1 MTARTFGRKGIAAAA
16 PSRRAAFVAPEPAAL
31 DEAALR
37 RAAFVAGERA
47 RAERPAQGEALP
59 PAPIDYPHKSLALT
73 YVLWL
78 FMGAIGA
85 HRFYLG
91 RPFTAGLM
99 VSIWATSWALVLRE
113 YYPAFAGVS
122 LIGWWVFIDGFLIRR
137 LHRIAT
143 TGQA

>member
-1 MTARTFGRKGIAAAA
+1 MTARTFGRKGIAGVAAT
-16 PSRRAAFVAPEPAAL
+16 PSRRAAFVAPEPAAI

-37 RAAFVAGERA
+37 RASFIAGERA
-47 RAERPAQGEALP
+47 RAEGAQSEA
-59 PAPIDYPHKSLALT
+59 PAPVAYPHKSLPLT

-113 YYPAFAGVS
+113 YYPAFAGVF
-122 LIGWWVFIDGFLIRR
+122 LVGWWLSIDGFLIRR